1 LRIRFLAKKEIDLP
15 RWDACVAADPACLPY
30 ALSWWLDAAA
40 DGQWDG
46 VVIDD
51 YRVVMPLPRGKHV
64 GRYTQVQRPS
74 FTQQCGPF
82 GQLRPGDVRQLLS
95 ELPHRY
101 LSLRLPL
108 SDRVSNNEIPPGYSC
123 RERTNY
129 VLDLSADF
137 ETIHQNF
144 HKVLRRKLR
153 RNGPPKLSPAEPETI
168 INLYRKSAGQKAGLQ
183 PKHYRWIAA
192 IITAAQKNNAAICC
206 RLDDEE
212 NGFLAAGFFPFYRGR
227 LINTFAASTA
237 VGYAKEG
244 MARMIVELIKAHKGP
259 GHLLDFE
266 GSDIPG
272 VAEFFRSFGPVKRNY
287 LAVEKLGAGKW
298 IGKM

>member
-1 LRIRFLAKKEIDLP
+1 
-15 RWDACVAADPACLPY
+15 VAADPSCLPY
-30 ALSWWLDAAA
+30 ALSWWLDAAT
-40 DGQWDG
+40 GGNWDG
-46 VVIDD
+46 MVMDD
-51 YRVVMPLPRGKHV
+51 YRVVMPLPRGKFL

-82 GQLRPGDVRQLLS
+82 GQLQPGDLKQLLT
-95 ELPHRY
+95 ELPSRY
-101 LSLRLPL
+101 LSFKLPF
-108 SDRVSNNEIPPGYSC
+108 SNRVIREEVPTGYSS

-129 VLDLSADF
+129 VLDISPDFSA
-137 ETIHQNF
+137 IHQDF

-153 RNGPPKLSPAEPETI
+153 RNGPAILSPAEPKEI
-168 INLYRKSAGQKAGLQ
+168 IELYRQSAGLKAGLK
-183 PKHYRWIAA
+183 PKHYLQIAA
-192 IITAAQKNNAAICC
+192 IIEAAQSNNAAICC

-227 LINTFAASTA
+227 LINTFAASTS

-244 MARMIVELIKAHKGP
+244 MARMIVELIKANSGP
-259 GHLLDFE
+259 GRLLDFE

-272 VAEFFRSFGPVKRNY
+272 VAEFFRSFGPVERNY
-287 LAVEKLGAGKW
+287 LAVEKTGVGKW